1 MEKLIAGREERSYRH
16 IKNVDQLCLSVLE
29 VFDYL
34 PSKYTS
40 KAHVY
45 NVSLFA
51 LLLDG
56 LKLSKF
62 QIPDISKKAFSY
74 SMVSIY
80 IYCFNSLALVLLVLF
95 AKIVKYF
102 GSRYNTIKISPI

>member
-1 MEKLIAGREERSYRH
+1 MEKLIAEGEKRSYRH

-45 NVSLFA
+45 DVSILA

-62 QIPDISKKAFSY
+62 QEPDLANNAFPNMSF
-74 SMVSIY
+74 S
-80 IYCFNSLALVLLVLF
+80 F
-95 AKIVKYF
+95 
-102 GSRYNTIKISPI
+102 

>member
-40 KAHVY
+40 KAHAY
-45 NVSLFA
+45 GVSILA
-51 LLLDG
+51 LLLVEFE
-56 LKLSKF
+56 KWKF
-62 QIPDISKKAFSY
+62 QVQDLANNAFPNMS
-74 SMVSIY
+74 
-80 IYCFNSLALVLLVLF
+80 F
-95 AKIVKYF
+95 
-102 GSRYNTIKISPI
+102 